1 MEKAITTILL
11 TVASVVAMLVVINAT
26 FPTVSRTSGAII
38 SAGSVLT
45 DKIKTDVE
53 IVHAS
58 GVDGSDTAVVWV
70 KNVGSSSIGGFNQSD
85 VFFGE
90 DTDFGRIPV
99 GGPGCAAPCW
109 EAVVENSTNWD
120 PTATLRI
127 TLHLET
133 PLAAGSTY
141 FVKVVLGNG
150 TVDSRYFTL

>member
-1 MEKAITTILL
+1 VEKAITTILL

-45 DKIKTDVE
+45 DRIKTDVE

-58 GVDGSDTAVVWV
+58 GVDGTSTAVVWV
-70 KNVGSSSIGGFNQSD
+70 KNVGSSSIGGVENSD

-90 DTDFGRIPV
+90 DTDFARVPL
-99 GGPGCAAPCW
+99 GGAGCTAPCW
-109 EAVVENSTNWD
+109 EAVVENGSKWD

-127 TLHLET
+127 TLHLDA
-133 PLAAGSTY
+133 PLATGSTY

-150 TVDSRYFTL
+150 TADSRYFTL